1 MSRFELCMIT
11 GDFRPPKS
19 TLVKPLKYDGGG
31 QVLTKGESYYQ
42 IEGYTVVREGGE
54 VKIAGIRFFTRL
66 F

>member
-1 MSRFELCMIT
+1 MIT

-54 VKIAGIRFFTRL
+54 MKIA
-66 F
+66 

>member
-19 TLVKPLKYDGGG
+19 TLEPLKYDGGN

-54 VKIAGIRFFTRL
+54 MKIAGIRFFTRL